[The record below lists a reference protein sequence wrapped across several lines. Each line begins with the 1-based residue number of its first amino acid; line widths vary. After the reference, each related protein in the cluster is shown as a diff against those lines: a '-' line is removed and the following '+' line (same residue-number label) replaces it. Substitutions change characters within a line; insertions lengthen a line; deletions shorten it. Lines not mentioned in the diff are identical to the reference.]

1 MGARGGTRRVFAVT
15 RLPGDNRDKTEKAK
29 AMTQRRLNEGVV
41 EQCPIRDIL
50 DRIGDRWTLLTLW
63 ALSDGTLRFTAIKRE
78 IPDISQRM
86 LAQTLRRLE
95 QDGFV
100 SRLVHPTVP
109 PRVDYTLTALGRSF
123 LGQLNG
129 LVQWADDN
137 HDAVRAA
144 RRAYVPPTTET
155 VPWPERNVA

>member
-1 MGARGGTRRVFAVT
+1 
-15 RLPGDNRDKTEKAK
+15 
-29 AMTQRRLNEGVV
+29 MTQRKLVEGLT
-41 EQCPIRDIL
+41 EKCPIRDIL

-63 ALSDGTLRFTAIKRE
+63 ALSGGTLRFTAIKRE

-95 QDGFV
+95 QDGLV
-100 SRLVHPTVP
+100 SRTVHATVP
-109 PRVDYTLTALGRSF
+109 PRVDYTLTALGHSF

-129 LVQWADDN
+129 LVKWADEN

-144 RRAYVPPTTET
+144 RRAYVPPAAQP
-155 VPWPERNVA
+155 VSWPVRRVA